1 MKKILVV
8 AVLILLLIGCGGTM
22 NTEIPKGYISKT
34 EYYDKDGIQDHTDY
48 AKYVYDKVI
57 VENDNNYTKV
67 STDDIEN
74 IKSYFNDFKNV
85 MEPLERLNEYDF
97 DVNSITE
104 NDYVRIVTKEG
115 TPIGD
120 SIYGRFDN
128 YSVFLFDSETLTLY
142 YIHNNI

>member
-1 MKKILVV
+1 
-8 AVLILLLIGCGGTM
+8 
-22 NTEIPKGYISKT
+22 
-34 EYYDKDGIQDHTDY
+34 
-48 AKYVYDKVI
+48 
-57 VENDNNYTKV
+57 
-67 STDDIEN
+67 
-74 IKSYFNDFKNV
+74 
-85 MEPLERLNEYDF
+85 MESLERLNEYDF

>member
-8 AVLILLLIGCGGTM
+8 AVLILLLTGCGGTM

-74 IKSYFNDFKNV
+74 IKSYFNYFKDENSYLSVNEDYPRYLTAQNEKQEEDYDENISYSEEEIYTGNIVKDFGFK
-85 MEPLERLNEYDF
+85 EDT
-97 DVNSITE
+97 NSI
-104 NDYVRIVTKEG
+104 
-115 TPIGD
+115 
-120 SIYGRFDN
+120 S
-128 YSVFLFDSETLTLY
+128 
-142 YIHNNI
+142 

>member
-1 MKKILVV
+1 MKKILITII
-8 AVLILLLIGCGGTM
+8 LILLLTGCGGTM
-22 NTEIPKGYISKT
+22 NTEIPKNYISKT
-34 EYYDKDGIQDHTDY
+34 EYYGKEGIQDHTDY

-57 VENDNNYTKV
+57 VENDDNYTKV
-67 STDDIEN
+67 SKDDIEN
-74 IKSYFNDFKNV
+74 IKSYFNNFKDV
-85 MEPLERLNEYDF
+85 MESLERLNEYDF

-120 SIYGRFDN
+120 STYGKFDN
-128 YSVFLFDSETLTLY
+128 YSIFLFDSETLTLY

>member
-8 AVLILLLIGCGGTM
+8 VLILLLTGCGGTM

-34 EYYDKDGIQDHTDY
+34 KYYGKDGIQDYTDY

-74 IKSYFNDFKNV
+74 IKS
-85 MEPLERLNEYDF
+85 
-97 DVNSITE
+97 
-104 NDYVRIVTKEG
+104 
-115 TPIGD
+115 
-120 SIYGRFDN
+120 
-128 YSVFLFDSETLTLY
+128 
-142 YIHNNI
+142 

>member
-8 AVLILLLIGCGGTM
+8 AVLILLLTGCGGTM

-74 IKSYFNDFKNV
+74 IKSYFNDFKDV
-85 MEPLERLNEYDF
+85 MESLERLNEYDF

-104 NDYVRIVTKEG
+104 NDYVRIVTLDEKEH
-115 TPIGD
+115 
-120 SIYGRFDN
+120 
-128 YSVFLFDSETLTLY
+128 LLETLFMVDLIIIVY
-142 YIHNNI
+142 SYLIVKH

>member
-8 AVLILLLIGCGGTM
+8 TVLILLLTGCGGTM

-34 EYYDKDGIQDHTDY
+34 EY
-48 AKYVYDKVI
+48 YDKVI

-85 MEPLERLNEYDF
+85 MESLERLNEYDF

-120 SIYGRFDN
+120 STYGRFDN

>member
-1 MKKILVV
+1 MF
-8 AVLILLLIGCGGTM
+8 
-22 NTEIPKGYISKT
+22 
-34 EYYDKDGIQDHTDY
+34 D
-48 AKYVYDKVI
+48 
-57 VENDNNYTKV
+57 
-67 STDDIEN
+67 
-74 IKSYFNDFKNV
+74 
-85 MEPLERLNEYDF
+85 DF